1 MRTDAELIQEYAETK
16 RESAFQE
23 LVERHL
29 NLVYSTALRLVAG
42 DAHLAQDVAQSD
54 FSDLAR
60 KAKALHPRL
69 REKAEVLSGW
79 PLLTGPARSAVAG
92 AGAGGPASASVPNRV
107 RTPVGIPSSP

>member
-29 NLVYSTALRLVAG
+29 NLVYSTALRLVGG
-42 DAHLAQDVAQSD
+42 DAHLALDVAQSV
-54 FSDLAR
+54 FSDLTR
-60 KAKALHPRL
+60 KAKELHPRL

-79 PLLTGPARSAVAG
+79 LYRGTRFAAIRGQVFA
-92 AGAGGPASASVPNRV
+92 AS
-107 RTPVGIPSSP
+107 PVSWHW